1 MLWLWIVGSLAA
13 LIAVSWLYTQRHIR
27 RARERHPPEGEIL
40 EVGGVDVHLVRR
52 GEGNGSPVLCLHGLN
67 GFLQDW
73 TQTPIVDALAQDHDV
88 VAIDRP
94 GYGWS
99 SRPRAKLSDP
109 RVQADWLV
117 ELLDALGWDEPVLV
131 VGHSWGG
138 GLAMTLAVRH
148 PERVRG
154 LVLLGPYLYPLT
166 EPDDW
171 FHNLPRAPFL
181 RSVIGHAFLA
191 PAMRLLGP
199 RYISAS
205 FGPEPIPQG
214 YHEMWLDISAQPDHF
229 DTTLEELRTIDPALH
244 EVSRGYQEVQVP
256 IRVITGDSD
265 ESVDPRLNG
274 RRLTQEL
281 DQADLVW
288 LEGVGHMVPWLHSQW
303 VLDAVEDVERRRAED
318 AAAKAPDPDR
328 ST

>member
-1 MLWLWIVGSLAA
+1 MLWLWILAGLAA
-13 LIAVSWLYTQRHIR
+13 LISVSWAYTQHHIR
-27 RARERHPPEGEIL
+27 RARERYPPEGEIL
-40 EVGGVDVHLVRR
+40 EVKGVDVHLVRR
-52 GEGNGSPVLCLHGLN
+52 GAGNGRPILCLHGLN

-73 TQTPIVDALAQDHDV
+73 TETPIMAALAQDHEI

-99 SRPRAKLSDP
+99 TRPRAKLSDP

-117 ELLDALGWDEPVLV
+117 DVMDALGWDEPALV

-138 GLAMTLAVRH
+138 ALAMTLTVRH

-171 FHNLPRAPFL
+171 FHNLPRLPFL

-191 PAMRLLGP
+191 PAIRLLGP

-205 FGPEPIPQG
+205 FGPEPIPPG

-229 DTTLEELRTIDPALH
+229 DTTLEEVRTIDPALH
-244 EVSRGYQEVQVP
+244 EVSRRYQEVDVP
-256 IRVITGDSD
+256 ITVITGDSD
-265 ESVDPRLNG
+265 ESVDPRLNA
-274 RRLTQEL
+274 RRLAQEHDL
-281 DQADLVW
+281 AELVW
-288 LEGVGHMVPWLHSQW
+288 LEEVGHMVPWLHGQL
-303 VLDAVEDVERRRAED
+303 VLDAVEDVETRAQ
-318 AAAKAPDPDR
+318 AAEPAKAQEPDGPR
-328 ST
+328 